1 MSRRYVLITP
11 CRDEAAYLRTTIE
24 SIAAQTV
31 PPALWVIVDDGST
44 DETPA
49 ILEEAAKKY
58 SYMKIIRRED
68 RGKRAVGPG
77 VIDAFYEGLSHVDLD
92 NYDYLCKLDG
102 DLELPDRYFERLM
115 ELCENDPW
123 LGTVSGKLF
132 LRYGD
137 KLVEERCGDE
147 NSVGPSKF
155 YRVECF
161 NDIGGFVRQV
171 SWDGIDG
178 HMCRMKGWVARSINE
193 PDLQIIHLRRMGSSQ
208 VSFWTGR
215 LRWGRGKYY
224 MGSSLPYVLA
234 ASMYRLFERP
244 FVISGIGIFCGYV
257 QAIVRREQ
265 RYNDPAYLAHLRK
278 YEWRALTGGKRRT
291 MRQYHDEVR
300 ANHPERAASDT
311 LAGTTKLH
319 VGHSC
324 GCGGACAT
332 AKAG

>member
-11 CRDEAAYLRTTIE
+11 CRDEAAYLRVTIE
-24 SIAAQTV
+24 SIAAQTTQ
-31 PPALWVIVDDGST
+31 PALWVIVDDGST
-44 DETPA
+44 DETPK
-49 ILEEAAKKY
+49 ILEEAARKY
-58 SYMKIIRRED
+58 SYIKIVRRED

-77 VIDAFYEGLSHVDLD
+77 VIDAFYEGLSHVELE

-102 DLELPDRYFERLM
+102 DLELPARYFERLM
-115 ELCENDPW
+115 EHFEDDPW
-123 LGTVSGKLF
+123 LGTLSGKLF

-155 YRVECF
+155 YRTVCF

-178 HMCRMKGWVARSINE
+178 HVCRLKGWVARSKDE
-193 PDLQIIHLRRMGSSQ
+193 PDLRIIHLRRMGSSQ
-208 VSFWTGR
+208 MSFWTGR

-234 ASMYRLFERP
+234 ASVYRLFERP
-244 FVISGIGIFCGYV
+244 FVISGVGIFCGYI
-257 QAIVRREQ
+257 QAMLRREP
-265 RYNDPAYLAHLRK
+265 RYDDPKYLAHLHR
-278 YEWRALTGGKRRT
+278 YEWRSLTGGKRRT
-291 MRQYHDEVR
+291 MEKYHEEVR
-300 ANHPERAASDT
+300 KLFPERSPSYDVSAHS
-311 LAGTTKLH
+311 LP

-324 GCGGACAT
+324 CGGACAA